1 MDLLQFT
8 LSITLAILEKR
19 QWVFLLLGLNQDRT
33 KDYAERTYSLEA
45 LSIEERTY
53 NRFAQAHGYHMI
65 QAPGTDLIFYNQT

>member
-19 QWVFLLLGLNQDRT
+19 QWVFLLLDLNHDRT

-45 LSIEERTY
+45 LSIVERTY
-53 NRFAQAHGYHMI
+53 N
-65 QAPGTDLIFYNQT
+65 